1 MLKQQNQEKLPQEV
15 RKKKINDK
23 SVRIEY
29 QEVNSSEGQTIVR
42 YKVFVNDKPYPL
54 KCEISKDLLQ
64 TIHDS
69 KQRDIYNLIPES
81 IFDRIKNALFP
92 KR

>member
-1 MLKQQNQEKLPQEV
+1 MPKENVKPKASQEV

-23 SVRIEY
+23 IVRIEY
-29 QEVNSSEGQTIVR
+29 QEKDSPEGQTIVQ
-42 YKVFVNDKPYPL
+42 YKVFVDGKPYPL

-69 KQRDIYNLIPES
+69 KQRGIYNLIPES